1 MSLTN
6 RDLWIDPSETERE
19 GTRMFGHL
27 LLIAIVGIVAVGLTW
42 AHFAVLD
49 EITRGEGK
57 VIPSSQ
63 TQVIQSEK
71 GGVLLDLKVREGDIV
86 KAGDVVAVID
96 NTQLA
101 TNMAE
106 LQQRYWTGLAASARL
121 QAELDGV
128 NDPEQIKFAPQ
139 LLTQAP
145 EVAETE
151 KSVFVVRQQQVESQ
165 RATLRQQVETKE
177 QELRQIDTKV
187 STARKSLAI
196 AQEQADILTPLVKTG
211 ISSKV
216 DLLRAQ
222 QEVQSYQSEIS
233 NAEASRAP
241 ARGALAEAQAKLKEI
256 DATFRADAAQQL
268 SQHRAELASVTQ
280 LLTGSQKEAG
290 RQNMLS
296 PVYGTVK
303 QIQIHTLGGVLQPA
317 QELMEIVPI
326 EDTLLIEAQ
335 IRPQDRG
342 FIAPNQP
349 AKIKITAYDYSI
361 YGGLE
366 AKVEQISADAI
377 ENERKELFFRVRLR
391 TDRNYLIGKDGGE
404 LQIIPGMTA
413 TVDILT
419 GKKTVLDYLLKP
431 ILKARDTALSE
442 R

>member
-19 GTRMFGHL
+19 GTRLFGHL
-27 LLIAIVGIVAVGLTW
+27 LLFAVVGIVVVGLVW
-42 AHFAVLD
+42 ANFAVLD

-63 TQVIQSEK
+63 TQIIQSEK

-86 KAGDVVAVID
+86 NAGDVVAVID

-106 LQQRYWTGLAASARL
+106 LQQRYFTGLAASARL
-121 QAELDGV
+121 QAELAGLT
-128 NDPEQIKFAPQ
+128 DPAEIKFSKD
-139 LLTQAP
+139 LLEKAP

-151 KSVFVVRQQQVESQ
+151 KSVFVVRQQQIESQ
-165 RATLRQQVETKE
+165 RATLQSQVETKQ

-187 STARKSLAI
+187 STARKSLSI
-196 AQEQADILTPLVKTG
+196 AQEQVDILVPLVKTG

-241 ARGALAEAQAKLKEI
+241 ARAALAEAEAKLREI
-256 DATFRADAAQQL
+256 DATFRAEAAQQL

-290 RQNMLS
+290 RQNLLS

-317 QELMEIVPI
+317 EALMEIVPI

-361 YGGLE
+361 YGGLD

-391 TDRNYLIGKDGGE
+391 TDRNFLIGKDGGQ

>member
-19 GTRMFGHL
+19 GTRLFGHL
-27 LLIAIVGIVAVGLTW
+27 LLFAVVAIAVTGLTW
-42 AHFAVLD
+42 ANFAVLD

-71 GGVLLDLKVREGDIV
+71 GGVLLDLRVREGDIIN
-86 KAGDVVAVID
+86 AGDVVAVID

-121 QAELDGV
+121 QAELDGLD
-128 NDPEQIKFAPQ
+128 DPEQIKFAQ
-139 LLTQAP
+139 VLMAQAP

-165 RATLRQQVETKE
+165 RATLRQQVETKQ

-196 AQEQADILTPLVKTG
+196 AQEQADILAPLVKTG

-222 QEVQSYQSEIS
+222 QEAQTYQSEIS

-241 ARGALAEAQAKLKEI
+241 ARGALAEAEAKLKEI

-268 SQHRAELASVTQ
+268 SQHRAELASVNQ

-290 RQNMLS
+290 RQNLLS

-317 QELMEIVPI
+317 EALMEIVPI

-342 FIAPNQP
+342 FIAPDQP

-361 YGGLE
+361 YGGLD

>member
-19 GTRMFGHL
+19 GTRLFGHL
-27 LLIAIVGIVAVGLTW
+27 LLVAVVGIVTVGLVW
-42 AHFAVLD
+42 SNFAVLD

-86 KAGDVVAVID
+86 NAGDVVAVID

-106 LQQRYWTGLAASARL
+106 LQQRYWSGLAASARL

-128 NDPEQIKFAPQ
+128 DDPEKIKFSSE
-139 LLTQAP
+139 LLAQAP

-151 KSVFVVRQQQVESQ
+151 KSVYVVRQQQLESQ
-165 RATLRQQVETKE
+165 RATLRQQVETKQ
-177 QELRQIDTKV
+177 QELKQIDTKV

-196 AQEQADILTPLVKTG
+196 AQEQADILSPLVKTG
-211 ISSKV
+211 IASKV

-222 QEVQSYQSEIS
+222 QEAQSYQSEIS

-256 DATFRADAAQQL
+256 DATFRAEAAQQL

-280 LLTGSQKEAG
+280 LLTGSQREAG
-290 RQNMLS
+290 RQNLLS

-303 QIQIHTLGGVLQPA
+303 QIKVHTLGGVLQPA

-342 FIAPNQP
+342 FIAPNLP

-391 TDRNYLIGKDGGE
+391 TDKNYLIGKDGGE

>member
-19 GTRMFGHL
+19 GTRLFGHL
-27 LLIAIVGIVAVGLTW
+27 LLFAVVGIVIIGLTW
-42 AHFAVLD
+42 ANFAVLD

-71 GGVLLDLKVREGDIV
+71 GGVILDLKVREGDIV
-86 KAGDVVAVID
+86 NAGDVVAVID

-128 NDPEQIKFAPQ
+128 SDPAEIKFAPK
-139 LLTQAP
+139 LLAEAP

-165 RATLRQQVETKE
+165 RTTLRSQVETKQ

-196 AQEQADILTPLVKTG
+196 AQEQADILAPLVKTG

-241 ARGALAEAQAKLKEI
+241 ARAALAEAEAKLKEI

-290 RQNMLS
+290 RQNLLS

-317 QELMEIVPI
+317 EALMEIVPI

-361 YGGLE
+361 YGGLD

-391 TDRNYLIGKDGGE
+391 TDRNFLIGKDGGQ

>member
-19 GTRMFGHL
+19 GTKLFGHL
-27 LLIAIVGIVAVGLTW
+27 LLIAVVGIVVVGLTW

-86 KAGDVVAVID
+86 NAGDVVAVID

-128 NDPEQIKFAPQ
+128 KDPEEIKFSPE
-139 LLTQAP
+139 LLAQAP

-187 STARKSLAI
+187 STARKSLSI
-196 AQEQADILTPLVKTG
+196 AQEQADILAPLVKTG

-241 ARGALAEAQAKLKEI
+241 GGPCPRPASSGPRRARSSARRAAARRPAGA
-256 DATFRADAAQQL
+256 
-268 SQHRAELASVTQ
+268 
-280 LLTGSQKEAG
+280 
-290 RQNMLS
+290 
-296 PVYGTVK
+296 
-303 QIQIHTLGGVLQPA
+303 
-317 QELMEIVPI
+317 
-326 EDTLLIEAQ
+326 
-335 IRPQDRG
+335 
-342 FIAPNQP
+342 
-349 AKIKITAYDYSI
+349 
-361 YGGLE
+361 
-366 AKVEQISADAI
+366 
-377 ENERKELFFRVRLR
+377 
-391 TDRNYLIGKDGGE
+391 
-404 LQIIPGMTA
+404 PGC
-413 TVDILT
+413 
-419 GKKTVLDYLLKP
+419 
-431 ILKARDTALSE
+431 
-442 R
+442 

>member
-1 MSLTN
+1 
-6 RDLWIDPSETERE
+6 
-19 GTRMFGHL
+19 
-27 LLIAIVGIVAVGLTW
+27 
-42 AHFAVLD
+42 
-49 EITRGEGK
+49 
-57 VIPSSQ
+57 
-63 TQVIQSEK
+63 
-71 GGVLLDLKVREGDIV
+71 
-86 KAGDVVAVID
+86 
-96 NTQLA
+96 
-101 TNMAE
+101 
-106 LQQRYWTGLAASARL
+106 
-121 QAELDGV
+121 
-128 NDPEQIKFAPQ
+128 
-139 LLTQAP
+139 
-145 EVAETE
+145 
-151 KSVFVVRQQQVESQ
+151 
-165 RATLRQQVETKE
+165 
-177 QELRQIDTKV
+177 
-187 STARKSLAI
+187 
-196 AQEQADILTPLVKTG
+196 VKTG

-222 QEVQSYQSEIS
+222 QEAQTYQSEIS

-241 ARGALAEAQAKLKEI
+241 ARGALAEAEAKLREI
-256 DATFRADAAQQL
+256 DATFRAEAAQQL
-268 SQHRAELASVTQ
+268 SQHRAELASVNQ

-290 RQNMLS
+290 RQNLLS

-317 QELMEIVPI
+317 EALMEIVPI

-342 FIAPNQP
+342 FIAPDQP

-361 YGGLE
+361 YGGLD

-391 TDRNYLIGKDGGE
+391 TDRNYLIGKEGGE

>member
-27 LLIAIVGIVAVGLTW
+27 LLIAVVLIVATGLIW

-63 TQVIQSEK
+63 TQVVQSEK
-71 GGVLLDLKVREGDIV
+71 GGVILDLKVREGDIV
-86 KAGDVVAVID
+86 NAGDVVAVID

-106 LQQRYWTGLAASARL
+106 LQQRYFTGLAASARL
-121 QAELDGV
+121 QAELAGV
-128 NDPEQIKFAPQ
+128 SDPAEIKFAQ
-139 LLTQAP
+139 DLLDKAP

-151 KSVFVVRQQQVESQ
+151 KSVFVVRQQQLESQ
-165 RATLRQQVETKE
+165 RATLRSQVETKT

-187 STARKSLAI
+187 STARKSLSI
-196 AQEQADILTPLVKTG
+196 AQEQADILAPLVKTG

-222 QEVQSYQSEIS
+222 QEVQGYQSEIS

-241 ARGALAEAQAKLKEI
+241 ARAALAEAEAKLKEI
-256 DATFRADAAQQL
+256 DATFRAEAAQQL

-290 RQNMLS
+290 RQNLLS

-317 QELMEIVPI
+317 EALMEIVPI

-361 YGGLE
+361 YGGLD

-391 TDRNYLIGKDGGE
+391 TDKNYLVGKDGGE

>member
-27 LLIAIVGIVAVGLTW
+27 LLIAVVGIVAVGLTW
-42 AHFAVLD
+42 ANFAVLD

-63 TQVIQSEK
+63 TQIVQSEK
-71 GGVLLDLKVREGDIV
+71 GGVILDLKVREGDIV
-86 KAGDVVAVID
+86 NAGDVVAVID

-106 LQQRYWTGLAASARL
+106 LQQRYFTGLSASARL
-121 QAELDGV
+121 QAELAGET
-128 NDPEQIKFAPQ
+128 DPEKIKFHQ
-139 LLTQAP
+139 DLLDQAP

-151 KSVFVVRQQQVESQ
+151 KSVFVVRQQQIESQ
-165 RATLRQQVETKE
+165 RFTLRSQVETKQ

-187 STARKSLAI
+187 STARKSLSI

-222 QEVQSYQSEIS
+222 QEVQGYQSEIS

-241 ARGALAEAQAKLKEI
+241 ARAALAEAEAKLKEI
-256 DATFRADAAQQL
+256 DATFRAEAAQQL
-268 SQHRAELASVTQ
+268 SQHRAELASVRQ

-290 RQNMLS
+290 RQNLLS

-303 QIQIHTLGGVLQPA
+303 QIEIHTLGGVLQPA
-317 QELMEIVPI
+317 EALMEIVPI

-342 FIAPNQP
+342 FIAPALP

-361 YGGLE
+361 YGGLD

-391 TDRNYLIGKDGGE
+391 TDKNYLVGKDGGE

>member
-19 GTRMFGHL
+19 GTKLFGHL
-27 LLIAIVGIVAVGLTW
+27 LLIAVVGIVVVGLTW

-86 KAGDVVAVID
+86 NAGDVVAVID

-128 NDPEQIKFAPQ
+128 KDPEEIKFSPE
-139 LLTQAP
+139 LLAQAP

-187 STARKSLAI
+187 STARKSLSI
-196 AQEQADILTPLVKTG
+196 AQEQADILAPLVKTG

-241 ARGALAEAQAKLKEI
+241 ARGALAEAEAKLKEI

-268 SQHRAELASVTQ
+268 SQHRGELASVTQ

-391 TDRNYLIGKDGGE
+391 TDRNYLIGKDGGQ

-413 TVDILT
+413 TVDIAI

>member
-27 LLIAIVGIVAVGLTW
+27 LLIAVVGIVVVGLTW

-86 KAGDVVAVID
+86 NAGDVVAVID

-128 NDPEQIKFAPQ
+128 KDPEEIKFAPQ
-139 LLTQAP
+139 LIAQAP

-196 AQEQADILTPLVKTG
+196 AQEQADILAPLVKTG

-241 ARGALAEAQAKLKEI
+241 ARGALAEAEAKLKEI

-268 SQHRAELASVTQ
+268 SQHRGELASVTQ

-391 TDRNYLIGKDGGE
+391 TDRNYLIGKDGGQ